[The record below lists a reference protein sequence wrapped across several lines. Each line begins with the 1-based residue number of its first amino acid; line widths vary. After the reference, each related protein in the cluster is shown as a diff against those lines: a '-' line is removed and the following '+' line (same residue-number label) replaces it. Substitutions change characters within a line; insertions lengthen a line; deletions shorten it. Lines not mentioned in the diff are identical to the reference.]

1 MGDFELSPPDPV
13 CFRCSKPITP
23 GTAAQRSG
31 RAVHMR
37 CLAGLTRLA
46 TIELEEQ
53 VARDQQ
59 RAKAAVTKA
68 PAMWGSLYQTH
79 CPVCQASLASRRGVL
94 FQGNELVHADCWR
107 ASNPSHEA
115 S

>member
-1 MGDFELSPPDPV
+1 MGDFELSPPDLV
-13 CFRCSKPITP
+13 CFRCSRPITP
-23 GTAAQRSG
+23 GTAAQRGG

-37 CLAGLTRLA
+37 CLARLTRLA

-53 VARDQQ
+53 VARAQE
-59 RAKAAVTKA
+59 RTKAGVTKA
-68 PAMWGSLYQTH
+68 CAMWGSLYQTH

-94 FQGNELVHADCWR
+94 FQGNQLVHADCWR
-107 ASNPSHEA
+107 ASGSPAEA